1 MCRTVPPRSIGAGER
16 VLSVAGPIVGN
27 VMTSGVGSQAGRD
40 AGPATRD
47 DAWPQARP
55 DTVPEAGSDIVQGV
69 LDGLA
74 RPLAETDFVIVDL
87 ETTGGSLDDA
97 AITEIAAVRTR
108 FGEREETSPVSPNGP
123 CSQADREF
131 ATLVNPGRAIPPHVA
146 ALTGITDALVTSAP
160 RVEDVLPRF
169 IEFAAGCVLVAHN
182 APFDIGFLTAA
193 CAQHQV
199 PWPAL
204 PTLDTAALAR
214 RVLTTDEVRD
224 CRLATLA
231 RYFGATTRPSH
242 RALDDAR
249 ATAAVLHGLIDRLA
263 SRGVHTL
270 EELRGFAEP
279 SAPQRRRMRQL
290 TATVPRAPGVC
301 LFTGADGRVLHVVK
315 SSDMHARA
323 CGYFA
328 AAENRRSIREMID
341 KTTRIVAVRCTTAL
355 EAEVAEIRLIAE
367 HLPPCDQQQGDQR
380 QGEREPPHSQTAAPG
395 HVRPAAAGHGGHAA
409 PAQAPVLA
417 AVPQVVAARP
427 RFSGGWDVA
436 WIRYGSLER
445 TAVLPPGAAPPA
457 EAGDADMDAA
467 APCTVR
473 GPVREAET
481 ECLLGWLE
489 SPGVR
494 LIGVDGTWCSPV
506 PAMKVG

>member
-1 MCRTVPPRSIGAGER
+1 MTAAMRPSILPVPVTTPSAQVRRPAVGGVSAAWASRPTSPKVPSSKRRPRRSLTVSLPSSCWRATSLAPPIPSASALRPARSRARSRMIAAPSAGDAPSASTGPPAYRTRFDVSYRTPRSIGAGER

-301 LFTGADGRVLHVVK
+301 L
-315 SSDMHARA
+315 
-323 CGYFA
+323 
-328 AAENRRSIREMID
+328 
-341 KTTRIVAVRCTTAL
+341 
-355 EAEVAEIRLIAE
+355 
-367 HLPPCDQQQGDQR
+367 
-380 QGEREPPHSQTAAPG
+380 
-395 HVRPAAAGHGGHAA
+395 
-409 PAQAPVLA
+409 
-417 AVPQVVAARP
+417 
-427 RFSGGWDVA
+427 
-436 WIRYGSLER
+436 
-445 TAVLPPGAAPPA
+445 
-457 EAGDADMDAA
+457 
-467 APCTVR
+467 
-473 GPVREAET
+473 
-481 ECLLGWLE
+481 
-489 SPGVR
+489 
-494 LIGVDGTWCSPV
+494 
-506 PAMKVG
+506 